1 MQSPKLKYLFTIL
14 TLLIALTIFLFS
26 SKTGT
31 ESRESS
37 NFFSLN
43 LVDKVTVGYDELA
56 SWQQFRAEEN
66 LDELIRKLAHVCE
79 FAGLSFFLRL
89 TLESWFG
96 PSRKTKKAWK
106 LSLQTLLGGF
116 LYACTDEIHQIF
128 VPGRSAGLRD
138 ILIDTAGVILGLL
151 VAIFF
156 LWLIRN
162 HLNKAISDDTL
173 A

>member
-1 MQSPKLKYLFTIL
+1 MQSKKVKLSLTII
-14 TLLIALTIFLFS
+14 TILIALTIFLLS

-31 ESRESS
+31 ESREDS

-43 LVDKVTVGYDELA
+43 LVDKLTENYDELT
-56 SWQQFRAEEN
+56 SHQQFRAEEN

-96 PSRKTKKAWK
+96 PSRKTKKARR
-106 LSLQTLLGGF
+106 LSLQALLGGF
-116 LYACTDEIHQIF
+116 LYACTDEFHQIF

-138 ILIDTAGVILGLL
+138 ILIDTAGVFLGLIVAL
-151 VAIFF
+151 VF

-162 HLNKAISDDTL
+162 KLSKEETLDT
-173 A
+173 

>member
-1 MQSPKLKYLFTIL
+1 MQTPKLKWSLTIL
-14 TLLIALTIFLFS
+14 TLLIALTIFLLS

-31 ESRESS
+31 ESREDS

-43 LVDKVTVGYDELA
+43 LVDKLTENYDELA

-138 ILIDTAGVILGLL
+138 ILIDTAGVTLGLIAVL
-151 VAIFF
+151 FF

-162 HLNKAISDDTL
+162 KLSKEETL
-173 A
+173 GT